1 MGPSPNAPKT
11 LASSCPQTSVFL
23 LTIALRRVSGGRFD
37 GVGGCMR
44 WIARGGVGRNHVAG
58 GKVQTGV
65 RSGRPAT
72 RTDWR
77 GPRRAGWLE
86 ASEESE
92 VEGDHR
98 GPDISLEVVE
108 ATPGASRQ

>member
-1 MGPSPNAPKT
+1 HRGAERNLTWCPGFGRGGAVR
-11 LASSCPQTSVFL
+11 SSR
-23 LTIALRRVSGGRFD
+23 LRLSLVPGHKRLFSCRQSLCVEYPGGGFD

-77 GPRRAGWLE
+77 GQWRSGWLE

-92 VEGDHR
+92 V
-98 GPDISLEVVE
+98 
-108 ATPGASRQ
+108 